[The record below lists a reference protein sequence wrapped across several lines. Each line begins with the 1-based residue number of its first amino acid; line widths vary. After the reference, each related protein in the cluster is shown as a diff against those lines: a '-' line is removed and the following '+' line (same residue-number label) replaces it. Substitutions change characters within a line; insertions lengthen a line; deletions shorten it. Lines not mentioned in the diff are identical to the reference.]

1 MKILIAPDSF
11 KSSATSLEIA
21 TWLEIGIKSVIPR
34 CETILTPIGD
44 GGEGSLDAALHAGFT
59 ATEFVVTGP
68 TSKPVRARLG
78 MKGDVALV
86 ELAQASGLSQ
96 LPNKVLAPMQ
106 ATSYGTGELILHAL
120 DQGARTV
127 ILAIGGSACT
137 DAGAG
142 ALQALGAHI
151 RDSAGHELPAGGAA
165 LAHAAALD
173 LSTLDSRIVSTH
185 FILASDVT
193 NPLIG
198 QAGAAEIYSPQK
210 GADADQVKEL
220 EAAITH
226 FASLAGSEHINSPG
240 AGAAGGFG
248 YMALTF
254 LSAVHQSGI
263 DTFLSIIDFESK
275 LAGVDYVIT
284 GEGKFDSQSMR
295 GKTPFGI
302 YCVATASQ
310 IPVILVCGQA
320 ELNMSDELRPG
331 FKKIYTLNSF
341 QPDISQCIA
350 DPRPIVEKIGQYIA
364 LSLHG

>member
-21 TWLEIGIKSVIPR
+21 TWLEIGIKSVNPR

-44 GGEGSLDAALHAGFT
+44 GGEGSLDAALRAGFT
-59 ATEFVVTGP
+59 ATEYVVTGP

-142 ALQALGAHI
+142 ALQALGAQI

-165 LAHAAALD
+165 LANAATLD
-173 LSTLDSRIVSTH
+173 ISTLDSRIASTH

-193 NPLIG
+193 NPLLG
-198 QAGAAEIYSPQK
+198 VNGAAHVFSPQK
-210 GADADQVKEL
+210 GASPDDVQLL

-226 FASLAGSEHINSPG
+226 FASIAGAGHINSSG
-240 AGAAGGFG
+240 AGAAGGAG
-248 YMALTF
+248 YMAFTF
-254 LSAVHQSGI
+254 LGAEQRSGI
-263 DTFLSIIDFESK
+263 EIVLELISFKELLVGADL
-275 LAGVDYVIT
+275 VIT
-284 GEGKFDSQSMR
+284 GEGKFDSQSLS
-295 GKTPFGI
+295 GKAPMGVLKAAQSFGI
-302 YCVATASQ
+302 
-310 IPVILVCGQA
+310 PVMMVCGQA
-320 ELNMSDELRPG
+320 DISGETE
-331 FKKIYTLNSF
+331 FKKVYALT
-341 QPDISQCIA
+341 DIESDVQKCIDSPA
-350 DPRPIVEKIGQYIA
+350 PLLMKIGAIIA
-364 LSLHG
+364 QQL

>member
-1 MKILIAPDSF
+1 
-11 KSSATSLEIA
+11 
-21 TWLEIGIKSVIPR
+21 
-34 CETILTPIGD
+34 
-44 GGEGSLDAALHAGFT
+44 
-59 ATEFVVTGP
+59 
-68 TSKPVRARLG
+68 
-78 MKGDVALV
+78 
-86 ELAQASGLSQ
+86 
-96 LPNKVLAPMQ
+96 MQ

-198 QAGAAEIYSPQK
+198 EAGAAEIYSPQK

-220 EAAITH
+220 EAAIAH